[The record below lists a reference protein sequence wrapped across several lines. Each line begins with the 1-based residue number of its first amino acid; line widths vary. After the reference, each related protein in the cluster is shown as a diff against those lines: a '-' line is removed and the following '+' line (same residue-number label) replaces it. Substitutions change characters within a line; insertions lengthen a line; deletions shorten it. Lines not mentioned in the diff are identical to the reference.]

1 MAKVMRVFPARNFF
15 TPPPNS
21 WFGLAQV
28 RVAETPAVTVG
39 VVGKAEVSM
48 TKDRPSTVKQAL
60 WREVVA
66 KIRAHGKELE
76 LC

>member
-1 MAKVMRVFPARNFF
+1 MAKVMRVFPARIFF

-39 VVGKAEVSM
+39 VVGKAEVSV

-60 WREVVA
+60 WREVVGQN
-66 KIRAHGKELE
+66 KRTW
-76 LC
+76 